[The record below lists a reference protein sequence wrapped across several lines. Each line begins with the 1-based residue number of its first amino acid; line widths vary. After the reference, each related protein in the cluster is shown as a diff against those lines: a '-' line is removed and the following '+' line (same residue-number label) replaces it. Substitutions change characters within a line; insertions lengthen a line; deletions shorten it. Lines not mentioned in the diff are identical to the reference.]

1 MLQYN
6 HQPKGVIVLK
16 ENFVSDLLR
25 GHTDTV
31 VLSILAKGDNYG
43 YEIRKTI
50 IDKAGGGFELKEA
63 TLYSSYKRLE
73 DGGYITSHWGDETQ
87 GGRRRYYRITNAGL
101 ELYRQNK
108 SDWYKTQEL
117 LNKFLED

>member
-1 MLQYN
+1 M
-6 HQPKGVIVLK
+6 K
-16 ENFVSDLLR
+16 ESVASDLLR

-50 IDKAGGGFELKEA
+50 IDKAGGSFELKEA

-73 DGGYITSHWGDETQ
+73 DGGYITSYWGDETQ
-87 GGRRRYYRITNAGL
+87 GGRRRYYRITAAGL

-108 SDWYKTQEL
+108 SDWQKTQAL
-117 LNKFLED
+117 LNKLLEG